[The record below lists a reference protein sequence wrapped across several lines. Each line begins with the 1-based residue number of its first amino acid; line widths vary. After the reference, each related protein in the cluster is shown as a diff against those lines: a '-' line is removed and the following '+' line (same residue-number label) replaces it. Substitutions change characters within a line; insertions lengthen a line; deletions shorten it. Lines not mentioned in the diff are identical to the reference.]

1 MKNNTITMTIDGNE
15 ISFDI
20 LFIFE
25 SLRTN
30 KKYVIYTDNKNDL
43 YGNLNIYSSI
53 YDDKKLIDITD
64 DADWTEIETFLEK
77 HIDGEKYNER

>member
-1 MKNNTITMTIDGNE
+1 MKDNTITMNIDGKE

-30 KKYVIYTDNKNDL
+30 KKYVIYTDNIKDIN
-43 YGNLNIYSSI
+43 GNLNIYSSI
-53 YDDKKLIDITD
+53 YDDKKLIDIVD
-64 DADWTEIETFLEK
+64 EEDWKEIELFLEQN
-77 HIDGEKYNER
+77 IDGDRNE